1 MTVAMKKTLTL
12 LLLLAGLNMDARA
25 ETLIWNGS
33 EGHMT
38 WNFEDDN
45 WLDED
50 GKAAVYQDGDA
61 AVFGNLG
68 SGNVVLDDRLKPVS
82 MVVANNGGKD
92 YTFDGNGVLAGSM
105 SLTKTGEGKLT
116 INTANEFHGAFDAG
130 TVIQGG
136 TVVVGHDMALGYSDL
151 LLQGGTLDLGGHT
164 LTENYSTTVEGAAKL
179 GNGTLNCRIVSNY
192 EVPYSLTL
200 CGNLGGEEKIYMQT
214 GCNLDLN
221 GYTLS
226 KDVVIKSQLNSIG
239 NGTLLGNVEM
249 DNWGQPIKL
258 SGDLYGTGTIC
269 LGSEGRLDLN
279 QKTLYA
285 NVVVATDEYGMLSEL
300 GDACLYNGTVAGS
313 VIVPDGITYNG
324 TVIDYLWGDLKV
336 TGNFIVGAGSTLIA
350 KVDDFNYRGNIIV
363 SGNDATINMENIGHG
378 TLVLA
383 DGVSFSCTGINS
395 IRNATVGKDACL
407 DLLGHQAGNVTIAGD
422 GGSVINLPKF
432 INLFVA
438 EGVTCKWSKDTQLE
452 RGTLSLGD
460 GSGIDL
466 AGCTFDMGCIYE
478 QGDNTTYLNG
488 TISSDVNVAND
499 KTIHLGTD
507 LVVQGNI
514 RLNQSGT
521 IGLGSNCRLEG
532 TVMGSGTIL
541 NEGGDAS
548 TLSGSALKNFTG
560 SLEVQ
565 DGTTLNL
572 MNADGLNLANV
583 SIAANGTLGV
593 YSNETP
599 AEANEATL
607 TIKGSKTLT
616 AGKDATLNANLV
628 MAGGSTLDVSA
639 AEGNGGLH
647 MGSTVTLAPGNV
659 LLSEDDMDAVNGL
672 RYMQAYD
679 LFNGVDKLSLDN
691 GVNFIEEL
699 GLADPW
705 VKASEVFANDLF
717 KSAEKEYY
725 LFYSGKN
732 AGGAGGNV
740 GTVYLTLIP
749 EPDTGTLS
757 LLALAA
763 LAARRRRK

>member
-1 MTVAMKKTLTL
+1 MKKTLAL
-12 LLLLAGLNMDARA
+12 LLLLAGLTLEAQGKMLTWTGAKSNVWDY
-25 ETLIWNGS
+25 ETA
-33 EGHMT
+33 
-38 WNFEDDN
+38 N

-50 GKAAVYQDGDA
+50 GNA
-61 AVFGNLG
+61 AVFQDNDAVVFSDNG
-68 SGNVVLDDRLKPVS
+68 SGNVVLDGRLTPVS

-92 YTFDGNGVLAGSM
+92 YTFDGNGVLAGGM

-164 LTENYSTTVEGAAKL
+164 LTENYSTTVEGEAKL

-214 GCNLDLN
+214 ACNLNLN

-226 KDVVIKSQLNSIG
+226 KDVVIKSDYNSIG

-249 DNWGQPIKL
+249 ENWGKLIKL
-258 SGDLYGTGTIC
+258 SDDLYGTGTIN
-269 LGSEGRLDLN
+269 LGIQGQLDLN

-285 NVVVATDEYGMLSEL
+285 NVVVATDEYGMLSDL

-313 VIVPDGITYNG
+313 VIVPDGITYNATAIKHILG
-324 TVIDYLWGDLKV
+324 GLTV
-336 TGNFIVGAGSTLIA
+336 TGNFIVGAGSTLTA
-350 KVDDFNYRGNIIV
+350 RVDDFNYRGNIIV
-363 SGNDATINMENIGHG
+363 SGNDAAINMENIGHG

-422 GGSVINLPKF
+422 GGSVINLPEF

-488 TISSDVNVAND
+488 TISSDVIVEND

-532 TVMGSGTIL
+532 VVTGRGTIL

-548 TLSGSALKNFTG
+548 TLSASALKDFTG

-565 DGTTLNL
+565 DGILNL
-572 MNADGLNLANV
+572 INAASLSVQDV
-583 SIAANGTLGV
+583 TITSGTLGV

-607 TIKGSKTLT
+607 NIKSGKKLT
-616 AGKDATLNANLV
+616 AGPNAALNANLV
-628 MAGGSTLDVSA
+628 MAVGSTLDVSA

-647 MGSTVTLAPGNV
+647 MGSTVTLAPGSV
-659 LLSEDDMDAVNGL
+659 LLSAADMDAVNAL

-679 LFNGVDKLSLDN
+679 LFSGVDGLSLDN
-691 GVNFIEEL
+691 GAHFLEEL
-699 GLADPW
+699 GLSDPW

-725 LFYSGKN
+725 LFYSG
-732 AGGAGGNV
+732 ATQGGVGGNV
-740 GTVYLTLIP
+740 GTVYLMRLP
-749 EPDTGTLS
+749 EPTTGTLS